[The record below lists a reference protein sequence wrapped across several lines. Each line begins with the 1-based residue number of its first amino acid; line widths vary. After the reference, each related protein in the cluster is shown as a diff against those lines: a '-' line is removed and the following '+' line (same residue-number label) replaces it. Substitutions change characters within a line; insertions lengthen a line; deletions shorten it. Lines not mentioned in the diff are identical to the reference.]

1 MNLKAV
7 AVLLLTSALMKIDI
21 ASGQSNSNA
30 NAKAPPLDA
39 GVGRIVWFDITTPN
53 LYRSKEFYGKLFDWT
68 FKPVSGSGGTVEINA
83 ASTRIGTMRVAEG
96 KLSPYNGVV
105 YVQVNDVEASCKKAR
120 ELGATIPTGFPFN
133 LPDGSG
139 AVGLALDP
147 GDHPFGL
154 YSKKLLEVTGSPN

>member
-7 AVLLLTSALMKIDI
+7 AVMLLLTFALMKIEI
-21 ASGQSNSNA
+21 AGGQSDS
-30 NAKAPPLDA
+30 NAKATLLDV
-39 GVGRIVWFDITTPN
+39 GVGRVVWFDITTPN
-53 LYRSKEFYGKLFDWT
+53 LSRSKEFYGKLFDWT

-83 ASTRIGTMRVAEG
+83 AGARIGTIRVAEG

-105 YVQVNDVEASCKKAR
+105 YVQVNDVEASCKKAK
-120 ELGATIPTGFPFN
+120 ELGAIIPAGFPFN

-147 GDHPFGL
+147 EGHPVGL
-154 YSKKLLEVTGSPN
+154 YSKKLVEVTGSLN